1 VSSKLN
7 TAAAYILRA
16 ATVAALLTA
25 VTLGAVFASQPAFAE
40 QESKTTVVT
49 KPATDIRSGTQRSR
63 TLSSDRN
70 AEAVRALL

>member
-1 VSSKLN
+1 MSSNLSN
-7 TAAAYILRA
+7 IAAYILRS
-16 ATVAALLTA
+16 ATVAVLLTA

-40 QESKTTVVT
+40 EKSKTPVVT
-49 KPATDIRSGTQRSR
+49 KQVTDITSGIQRSK

>member
-1 VSSKLN
+1 MSSNLN
-7 TAAAYILRA
+7 TAAAYILRS
-16 ATVAALLTA
+16 ATVAVLLTA

-40 QESKTTVVT
+40 EKSKMPVVT
-49 KPATDIRSGTQRSR
+49 KQVTDITSGIQRSR

>member
-1 VSSKLN
+1 MSGNLN

-16 ATVAALLTA
+16 ATVAVLLTA

-40 QESKTTVVT
+40 EKSKTPVVT
-49 KPATDIRSGTQRSR
+49 QPVTDITSGIQRSR